1 MEKEFRSDSAL
12 YKMLLKTGCIKF
24 GVFKLKKGK
33 LSPYFVDLKLI
44 PSFPTG
50 MSKVISIYED
60 LAKNS
65 VGLDNF
71 DRISGIPV
79 VGMTFASVLSYKLA
93 KPFFFIR
100 EGVET
105 HGREKR
111 VEGILSPGDRV
122 LLVDDVVTSGKS
134 IIDAASVIRG
144 EGGTISDALVL
155 IDRQESGVEKLSK
168 AGITLHSFIKIAE
181 IAKEL
186 YESELINQQQYEEIL
201 KQTGRKSHATKVVD

>member
-1 MEKEFRSDSAL
+1 MEKEFRLDSAL

-33 LSPYFVDLKLI
+33 LTPYFVDLKLI

-201 KQTGRKSHATKVVD
+201 KQTGRKSHATKVVA

>member
-1 MEKEFRSDSAL
+1 MEKEFGSDSAL
-12 YKMLLKTGCIKF
+12 YKMLLKTGCMKF

-50 MSKVISIYED
+50 MSKVVSIYEG

-111 VEGILSPGDRV
+111 VEGVLSPGDRV

-134 IIDAASVIRG
+134 LIEAASVIRG

-168 AGITLHSFIKIAE
+168 AGITLHSFIKIADL
-181 IAKEL
+181 AREL
-186 YESELINQQQYEEIL
+186 YESELINQRQYEEIL
-201 KQTGRKSHATKVVD
+201 KQTGRKSHATKVVA